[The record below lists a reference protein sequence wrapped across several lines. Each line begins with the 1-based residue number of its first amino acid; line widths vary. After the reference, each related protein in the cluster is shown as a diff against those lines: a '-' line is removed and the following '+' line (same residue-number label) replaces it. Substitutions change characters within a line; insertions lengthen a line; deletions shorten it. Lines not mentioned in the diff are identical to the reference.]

1 MKIGLQGLV
10 KLGELRPQNLIEEP
24 FGCANHDRVAPLP
37 IIAIWLHAITPA
49 QDGAAGFTFDIE
61 ADTARQ
67 RGKLM
72 SKPLS
77 ALLAGIALIGL
88 VPVTEANAVT
98 INLGS
103 AGVPGGAKFIADE
116 GKIKF
121 APNVSGETATFIL
134 DSTPGTQYTISVT
147 GQTNQ
152 SSSFA
157 QFLIDA
163 DGPGPYTIT
172 LPTFTDLG
180 TSDSS

>member
-1 MKIGLQGLV
+1 
-10 KLGELRPQNLIEEP
+10 
-24 FGCANHDRVAPLP
+24 
-37 IIAIWLHAITPA
+37 
-49 QDGAAGFTFDIE
+49 
-61 ADTARQ
+61 
-67 RGKLM
+67 M

-103 AGVPGGAKFIADE
+103 AGVAGGAKFIADE

-163 DGPGPYTIT
+163 DGPGPYTISCPPS
-172 LPTFTDLG
+172 LIWAHR
-180 TSDSS
+180 TSYAS

>member
-1 MKIGLQGLV
+1 
-10 KLGELRPQNLIEEP
+10 
-24 FGCANHDRVAPLP
+24 
-37 IIAIWLHAITPA
+37 
-49 QDGAAGFTFDIE
+49 
-61 ADTARQ
+61 
-67 RGKLM
+67 M

-88 VPVTEANAVT
+88 VPITEANAVT

-103 AGVPGGAKFIADE
+103 AGLAGGAKFIADE

-121 APNVSGETATFIL
+121 AQNVSGETAV
-134 DSTPGTQYTISVT
+134 STPGTQYTISVT

-180 TSDSS
+180 TSDFLRLVNGGTGNSEVQISALRITPAAVPGR

>member
-1 MKIGLQGLV
+1 
-10 KLGELRPQNLIEEP
+10 
-24 FGCANHDRVAPLP
+24 
-37 IIAIWLHAITPA
+37 
-49 QDGAAGFTFDIE
+49 
-61 ADTARQ
+61 
-67 RGKLM
+67 M

-88 VPVTEANAVT
+88 VPITEANAVT

-103 AGVPGGAKFIADE
+103 AGLAGGAKFIADE

-121 APNVSGETATFIL
+121 AQNVSGETATFIL
-134 DSTPGTQYTISVT
+134 VSTPGTQYTISVT

-180 TSDSS
+180 TSDFLRIVNGGTGNSEVQISALRITPAAVPG